1 MTKNYFNNSIKLIT
15 NDRCGNEDYTDWANE
30 AEFMLLKNYCLLNS
44 HHKARFSSD
53 DCLLDEEYLRSISE
67 RNNAWSLLS
76 GFKNADKDDRLAM
89 KGDVDKAEERMY
101 SYSRS
106 QIVFKESQ
114 LTDV

>member
-1 MTKNYFNNSIKLIT
+1 MTNDYFNNSIKLIT

-44 HHKARFSSD
+44 RHKASFSSD
-53 DCLLDEEYLRSISE
+53 DCLLGEEYLRSISE

-76 GFKNADKDDRLAM
+76 GFKNADKVERLAM
-89 KGDVDKAEERMY
+89 NDDVNNIEEVLY
-101 SYSRS
+101 EYSRS
-106 QIVFKESQ
+106 QIVCKDNQ